1 MTSQAEPFDLLHP
14 QPLLIVISGPSGI
27 GKDSVLSE
35 LKRRGLPFHFVVTAN
50 TREPRLEEVHGVD
63 YFFMTRE
70 EFLAGVERGEFLE
83 HAKVYNDLKGIP
95 RWQVDNAL
103 KSGKDVV
110 LRVDVQGAETIRGL
124 YPEAVL
130 IYLIPRNYDEWY
142 NRLVCRKTES
152 AEDIKTRV
160 EISVKEVE
168 KIDIFDYLVVN
179 AENLLC
185 QAVDDII
192 GIIRTEHLAVNHR
205 KIV

>member
-27 GKDSVLSE
+27 GKDSVLNE
-35 LKRRGLPFHFVVTAN
+35 LKRRGLPLHFVVTAN
-50 TREPRLEEVHGVD
+50 TREPRPEEVHGVD

-70 EFLAGVERGEFLE
+70 EFLAGIERGEFLE